1 MLMNFI
7 PMYINE
13 LTPKEIG
20 SRFGIYPQ
28 IAVVL
33 GVLAAYTTAMIIT
46 NCFDYQF
53 LPTDERVSQI
63 SIENWQSEVFWRVM
77 LIISVLPG
85 LLQILMVLVGYIP
98 ESPVYL
104 IEKNRNDKAKEVMSL
119 FYKEEFVDM
128 ALENKV
134 REVREHA

>member
-134 REVREHA
+134 REVR

>member
-13 LTPKEIG
+13 LTPKEVG

-33 GVLAAYTTAMIIT
+33 GVLVAYVVAMIIT
-46 NCFDYQF
+46 NCFGFQF
-53 LPTDERVSQI
+53 LPTNVSVEEI
-63 SIENWQSEVFWRVM
+63 SIPGWQSEVFWRVM

-85 LLQILMVLVGYIP
+85 LFQILMVLIGYIP

-104 IEKNRNDKAKEVMSL
+104 IEKNQNDKAKEVMSL
-119 FYKEEFVDM
+119 FYKEEYLET
-128 ALENKV
+128 ALENKI
-134 REVREHA
+134 REVHE